1 MTVLYRGNC
10 LPMTNSNEAISQQ
23 EYSLFKNT
31 WVRRECYLH
40 TLYLNGELPVLDSND
55 LIFVPDDFTPSL
67 ENLRFYRK
75 SFSKS
80 FKRWRK
86 RTVQADKIDRD
97 SSLDKGA
104 SRKKFTKQIGEFYE
118 RLSDPVKANRLPPNP
133 DKAMNNLQKLECQL
147 IDSTFMFRYTLHV
160 IVPSENKEG
169 TSNRDSLKIENRNRV
184 EAHDIRM
191 IKRREFE
198 KESKIKSKSV

>member
-1 MTVLYRGNC
+1 MTLLYRGNC
-10 LPMTNSNEAISQQ
+10 LPMTNSDEAISQQ

-40 TLYLNGELPVLDSND
+40 TLFLNGELPVLGSDG
-55 LIFVPDDFTPSL
+55 LIFIPDDFTPSL

-86 RTVQADKIDRD
+86 RTVQEDKIDRD

-104 SRKKFTKQIGEFYE
+104 SRKKFTKKIGEFYE
-118 RLSDPVKANRLPPNP
+118 RLSDPVKANCLPPNP
-133 DKAMNNLQKLECQL
+133 DNAMNNLQKLESQL
-147 IDSTFMFRYTLHV
+147 IDSTFILRYTLRV

-169 TSNRDSLKIENRNRV
+169 TSNRDCLKIENRNRV

-191 IKRREFE
+191 EKR
-198 KESKIKSKSV
+198 SKFKSKSV

>member
-1 MTVLYRGNC
+1 MTLLYRGNC

-40 TLYLNGELPVLDSND
+40 TLFLNGELPVLGSDG
-55 LIFVPDDFTPSL
+55 LIFIPDDFTPSL

-86 RTVQADKIDRD
+86 RTVQEDKIDRD

-104 SRKKFTKQIGEFYE
+104 SRKKFTKKIGEFYE
-118 RLSDPVKANRLPPNP
+118 RLSDPVKANCLPPNP
-133 DKAMNNLQKLECQL
+133 DNAMNNLQKLESQL
-147 IDSTFMFRYTLHV
+147 IDSTFILRYTLRV

-169 TSNRDSLKIENRNRV
+169 TSNRDCLKIENRNRV

-191 IKRREFE
+191 EKR
-198 KESKIKSKSV
+198 SKFKSKSV

>member
-1 MTVLYRGNC
+1 MTLLIRGNC
-10 LPMTNSNEAISQQ
+10 SPMTNSNEAISQQ
-23 EYSLFKNT
+23 QYSLFKNS

-40 TLYLNGELPVLDSND
+40 TLFLNGQLPVLGSDG
-55 LIFVPDDFTPSL
+55 LIFIPDDFTPSL
-67 ENLRFYRK
+67 ENLRFYRQ

-86 RTVQADKIDRD
+86 RTVQEDKINRD

-104 SRKKFTKQIGEFYE
+104 SRKKFTKKIGEFYE
-118 RLSDPVKANRLPPNP
+118 RLSDPVKANCLPPNP
-133 DKAMNNLQKLECQL
+133 DNAMNNLQKLESQL
-147 IDSTFMFRYTLHV
+147 IDSTFILRYTLRV

-191 IKRREFE
+191 EKR
-198 KESKIKSKSV
+198 SKFKSKSV